1 MNKFTLEINSELMK
15 IVKSNESVLSI
26 FRASLCTLFKAY
38 RGKIIDNAE
47 YEIEYSNLLYRC
59 SLMSS

>member
-15 IVKSNESVLSI
+15 IVKSNASVLSI
-26 FRASLCTLFKAY
+26 FRKSLNTLYQAY